1 MHNTIKILAVISS
14 FLYVFCTDNLM
25 AQQNTTISED
35 GKFYGRL
42 DGGVIVANDTIYSI
56 SGSLTNLSVTATG
69 TVSGEIKSKTGYAI
83 GGALG
88 YRLNDN
94 FAVEAQISH
103 LQFEL
108 DSASVDVAGTLTSGG
123 SNLAVNVNTDIDL
136 EGDVST
142 LTGMFNLFDR
152 LPLANKLTPYVG
164 AGLGFVNW
172 EINLDSISQ
181 GGTTLTV
188 NGQEDD
194 TDLAANLIVGLE
206 YPVTDQ
212 IWLGGRY
219 TYIWTDTGTD
229 ISEDVTANIF
239 QASAKFRF

>member
-1 MHNTIKILAVISS
+1 MQKTIKNLVVIAS
-14 FLYVFCTDNLM
+14 LVFFFCADNVM
-25 AQQNTTISED
+25 AQQNTTISDD

-42 DGGVIVANDTIYSI
+42 DGGVIVPNDTSYSI
-56 SGSLTNLSVTATG
+56 SGSVTNANLTATG

-88 YRLNDN
+88 YQLNNN

-103 LQFEL
+103 VQFEL

-123 SNLAVNVNTDIDL
+123 SNLTVNVNTDIDL
-136 EGDVST
+136 EGDVSA
-142 LTGMFNLFDR
+142 LTGMFNLFAR
-152 LPLANKLTPYVG
+152 LPLANNLTPYVG

-172 EINLDSISQ
+172 EINIDSISQ

-188 NGQEDD
+188 NGQDDD
-194 TDLAANLIVGLE
+194 TDLAANLIAGLE

-219 TYIWTDTGTD
+219 TYSWTNTGTD